1 MAFASPAGRTAP
13 KMDISRRI
21 LLTAAP
27 GLAAGAVA
35 APAVRAAAPP
45 PFIFVSDFGFKANST
60 KDQSRALQAAVEA
73 AVKYGAGL
81 VIPAGRYIVTG
92 FRIDQPIQIAGMPG
106 RTTLVSTS
114 EKPVLILDNASNVTL
129 SGLTFESSSSAASPD
144 GRSSLL
150 DAGRSA
156 DLLIEN
162 CEFANGQSTCLSLI
176 ECSGRI
182 VGNRVRSIAGT
193 GLFCLDSK
201 GLEITGN
208 HVRDIGN
215 NGIQVWTSDEREDGT
230 IVTGNR
236 VERIAAKDGGNGQNG
251 NGINV
256 FRAGNVLVAQNR
268 ISDCA
273 FSAVRNNSG
282 HHCQIVNNSCSRLGE
297 VAIFVEFAFEGA
309 IVAGNLIEDA
319 AFGIS
324 ITNFNDGG
332 RLAVCAN
339 NIVRNIAGARSNP
352 DTQPTGIAA
361 EADTVVTGNNVEDA
375 PGIGISL
382 GWGPYCRNL
391 TATHNLVR
399 RCGIGMTASLNKGAA
414 SVLISH

>member
-1 MAFASPAGRTAP
+1 MAFASPAGRIAP

-21 LLTAAP
+21 LLTTAP

-45 PFIFVSDFGFKANST
+45 PFIFVSDFGFKAIVAT
-60 KDQSRALQAAVEA
+60 RGD
-73 AVKYGAGL
+73 AGL
-81 VIPAGRYIVTG
+81 ALARQYTPTAITLDIELPGMDGWSVLDRLKHTKNTRHIPVH
-92 FRIDQPIQIAGMPG
+92 MPG
-106 RTTLVSTS
+106 RTTLVSAS

-129 SGLTFESSSSAASPD
+129 SGLAFESSSSAASPD

-162 CEFANGQSTCLSLI
+162 CEFANGQSTGLSLI

-236 VERIAAKDGGNGQNG
+236 VERIAAKDGGNGLLISEIVGVSRYLYLWSSGMGQKHEG
-251 NGINV
+251 NRGG
-256 FRAGNVLVAQNR
+256 AGNRDQDQKN
-268 ISDCA
+268 
-273 FSAVRNNSG
+273 
-282 HHCQIVNNSCSRLGE
+282 
-297 VAIFVEFAFEGA
+297 
-309 IVAGNLIEDA
+309 
-319 AFGIS
+319 
-324 ITNFNDGG
+324 
-332 RLAVCAN
+332 
-339 NIVRNIAGARSNP
+339 NP
-352 DTQPTGIAA
+352 DDSIYGAVHIFAH
-361 EADTVVTGNNVEDA
+361 DV
-375 PGIGISL
+375 
-382 GWGPYCRNL
+382 
-391 TATHNLVR
+391 LVR
-399 RCGIGMTASLNKGAA
+399 RHS
-414 SVLISH
+414 